1 MGGIKEKVLAAQRA
15 GVHMVI
21 LPQDNERD
29 LKEVPE
35 SAKEQLRFVLVEHMD
50 EVLPTVMPTMPQS
63 NSALRAKC

>member
-1 MGGIKEKVLAAQRA
+1 M
-15 GVHMVI
+15 HTVI